1 MVAAAGFDLKSI
13 AVLEPASSKLV
24 EAGFSYMEKLAG
36 FCDSNATGVEFM
48 KGLQN
53 KLAWESVGELAFF
66 IAPIERIQRALG
78 IPDFRSLFGGVFP
91 PPFATLRPPPSPRQK
106 AGQWLFR
113 AKCSF
118 PLLNRLSSL
127 LNRRRHAKLRAG
139 FPRHMLRSL
148 ACRGILIG
156 YGVRIGVEIRSAGG
170 SIAGDR
176 GPDTVAFRRE
186 STPNASRRDGIGKDI
201 HHGER
206 HPGTWASNA
215 HHVAQQDAGRTALQR
230 VQAVLPA
237 QCRGVFCQLFRLLSA
252 RGLYPAFG
260 HLY

>member
-127 LNRRRHAKLRAG
+127 LNRREHNVI
-139 FPRHMLRSL
+139 P
-148 ACRGILIG
+148 
-156 YGVRIGVEIRSAGG
+156 
-170 SIAGDR
+170 
-176 GPDTVAFRRE
+176 
-186 STPNASRRDGIGKDI
+186 SRRSMIRLKSKRGSVKFRSHIHRVNGLTGIKT
-201 HHGER
+201 HHHSSPWHR
-206 HPGTWASNA
+206 ASHCPSGTRMRVEVNA
-215 HHVAQQDAGRTALQR
+215 IAKTYS
-230 VQAVLPA
+230 
-237 QCRGVFCQLFRLLSA
+237 LLA
-252 RGLYPAFG
+252 R
-260 HLY
+260 

>member
-1 MVAAAGFDLKSI
+1 
-13 AVLEPASSKLV
+13 
-24 EAGFSYMEKLAG
+24 
-36 FCDSNATGVEFM
+36 M

-127 LNRRRHAKLRAG
+127 LNRREHNA
-139 FPRHMLRSL
+139 RSL
-148 ACRGILIG
+148 AQTSLSLPPIPVRRR
-156 YGVRIGVEIRSAGG
+156 GVRHGRAGG
-170 SIAGDR
+170 RS
-176 GPDTVAFRRE
+176 P
-186 STPNASRRDGIGKDI
+186 
-201 HHGER
+201 
-206 HPGTWASNA
+206 
-215 HHVAQQDAGRTALQR
+215 
-230 VQAVLPA
+230 
-237 QCRGVFCQLFRLLSA
+237 VF
-252 RGLYPAFG
+252 
-260 HLY
+260 

>member
-1 MVAAAGFDLKSI
+1 MGFDVGFDAGSSPFETVEAVEFVGNELKIARGLEGHEFAKKGNDRGGPGGAMVAAAGFDLKSI

-127 LNRRRHAKLRAG
+127 LNRREHARSAAVALLRNKRLRA
-139 FPRHMLRSL
+139 S
-148 ACRGILIG
+148 
-156 YGVRIGVEIRSAGG
+156 GG
-170 SIAGDR
+170 ELMD
-176 GPDTVAFRRE
+176 
-186 STPNASRRDGIGKDI
+186 
-201 HHGER
+201 
-206 HPGTWASNA
+206 
-215 HHVAQQDAGRTALQR
+215 
-230 VQAVLPA
+230 
-237 QCRGVFCQLFRLLSA
+237 
-252 RGLYPAFG
+252 
-260 HLY
+260 

>member
-24 EAGFSYMEKLAG
+24 EAGFSYMETMAG

-127 LNRRRHAKLRAG
+127 LNRREHEI
-139 FPRHMLRSL
+139 PRYHWDKH
-148 ACRGILIG
+148 
-156 YGVRIGVEIRSAGG
+156 RIARQP
-170 SIAGDR
+170 SI
-176 GPDTVAFRRE
+176 PFLLVAAE
-186 STPNASRRDGIGKDI
+186 QHSTP
-201 HHGER
+201 
-206 HPGTWASNA
+206 
-215 HHVAQQDAGRTALQR
+215 
-230 VQAVLPA
+230 
-237 QCRGVFCQLFRLLSA
+237 
-252 RGLYPAFG
+252 
-260 HLY
+260 